1 MALKRSLRSAA
12 AAGFLLVALG
22 GCGSDSK
29 PEAADSATNSAGGDS
44 SATTDQIEVE
54 DFAFKPEQA
63 TVKVGTKVT
72 WTFKDDAAHNVDPV
86 GDSEL
91 TKSPDLKDGGTFDF
105 TFTKPGLVNY
115 RCGIHNYM
123 TASVMV
129 TA

>member
-1 MALKRSLRSAA
+1 MAPKRSLRSAA
-12 AAGFLLVALG
+12 AAGILLVALA

-29 PEAADSATNSAGGDS
+29 PEAGSAGGGAAGAPID
-44 SATTDQIEVE
+44 AIEVK
-54 DFAFKPEQA
+54 DFAYKPEKA

-72 WTFKDDAAHNVDPV
+72 WTFKDDAAHNVEAV
-86 GDSEL
+86 GGGEL
-91 TKSPDLKDGGTFDF
+91 TKSPDLKDGGTYGF

>member
-1 MALKRSLRSAA
+1 MASKRSLGSAA
-12 AAGFLLVALG
+12 AAGFLLVALA

-29 PEAADSATNSAGGDS
+29 PEAADPAGG
-44 SATTDQIEVE
+44 AAGETVNAIEVK
-54 DFAFKPEQA
+54 DFDFKPEKA
-63 TVKVGTKVT
+63 TVKVSTKVT

-86 GDSEL
+86 GGGEL
-91 TKSPDLKDGGTFDF
+91 TKSPDLKDGGTYDF
-105 TFTKPGLVNY
+105 TFTKPGLVDY

>member
-1 MALKRSLRSAA
+1 MAPKRSLRFAV
-12 AAGFLLVALG
+12 AAGVLALFALA

-29 PEAADSATNSAGGDS
+29 PEAADPAGGAAG
-44 SATTDQIEVE
+44 ATGNAIEVK
-54 DFAFKPEQA
+54 DFAFKPEKA

-72 WTFKDDAAHNVDPV
+72 WTFKDDAAHNVEPV
-86 GDSEL
+86 GGGEL
-91 TKSPDLKDGGTFDF
+91 TKSPDLKDGGNFDF
-105 TFTKPGLVNY
+105 TFTKPGLVDY

>member
-1 MALKRSLRSAA
+1 MAPKRSLRSAA
-12 AAGFLLVALG
+12 AAGVLLFALA

-29 PEAADSATNSAGGDS
+29 PEAADPAGGAAGAS
-44 SATTDQIEVE
+44 GNAIEVK
-54 DFAFKPEQA
+54 DFAYKPEKA

-72 WTFKDDAAHNVDPV
+72 WTFKDDAAHNVEAV
-86 GDSEL
+86 GGGEP

-123 TASVMV
+123 TGSVMV

>member
-1 MALKRSLRSAA
+1 MAPKRSLRSAA
-12 AAGFLLVALG
+12 TAGVLLVALA

-29 PEAADSATNSAGGDS
+29 PEAADPAGGAAG
-44 SATTDQIEVE
+44 ATGNAIEVK
-54 DFAFKPEQA
+54 DFAYKPEKA

-72 WTFKDDAAHNVDPV
+72 WTFKDDALHNVEAVD
-86 GDSEL
+86 GGEL
-91 TKSPDLKDGGTFDF
+91 TKSPDLKDGGTYDF

-123 TASVMV
+123 TGSVMV